1 MFPKSRASINL
12 ISTLYPVNQST
23 KLSNIYAIKNC
34 DVDKMKIIRLILFL
48 LLLVFVYNIGIADS
62 TGIITGTVVD
72 RETGIPIPGAK
83 VMINGDSIVSTTDQR
98 GFFNVNNRPAGVFKL
113 KASCIGYQDTWIME
127 VSLSSGA
134 KLNVLFSLLTST
146 LHEPYDTASFN
157 HNVGIIKGKVLNK
170 QDNAPIG
177 SAVITVKNSNIKVL
191 ADDVTGE
198 YLIRN
203 IPPGKYEIQIS
214 HPGYNNQTHI
224 VFVKAK
230 NIRKENFYLSDK
242 K

>member
-1 MFPKSRASINL
+1 MKTTT
-12 ISTLYPVNQST
+12 STLLTLLAVFAAYP
-23 KLSNIYAIKNC
+23 A
-34 DVDKMKIIRLILFL
+34 F
-48 LLLVFVYNIGIADS
+48 ADS
-62 TGIITGTVVD
+62 TGKISGTIFD
-72 RETGIPIPGAK
+72 IETGYLIPGAK
-83 VMINGDSIVSTTDQR
+83 VMIDGDSIISTTNQR
-98 GFFNVNNRPAGVFKL
+98 GFFNVNNYPAGVFNL
-113 KASCIGYQDTWIME
+113 KASCIGYQDNWIME

-230 NIRKENFYLSDK
+230 NIRKENIYLSDHK
-242 K
+242 